1 MRTPGPKVKT
11 LIVLAIA
18 IPIAILGVLGI
29 AALLLTAW
37 FFINPESTI
46 ESRRP
51 LSLAEAKQCPIPLPK
66 SAHDIQYAAYA
77 DWQILDC
84 YVRFEASP
92 EDCIAEAKALLA
104 QDEKTG
110 PQIPELDRKFRAA
123 TSGPSY
129 STQYFKDLSWFDMGR
144 LPQDRQVLEI
154 GGDNDLEP
162 HIWIDQDR
170 GVFYYHM
177 WH

>member
-1 MRTPGPKVKT
+1 MRIPASKGKV
-11 LIVLAIA
+11 LIALAFA
-18 IPIAILGVLGI
+18 IPIALLAVLGLV
-29 AALLLTAW
+29 ALLLTTS
-37 FFINPESTI
+37 FFTNRPSTI
-46 ESRRP
+46 ESQRP
-51 LSLAEAKQCPIPLPK
+51 LSLVEAKQCPIPLPK

-92 EDCIAEAKALLA
+92 QDCLAEAKALLA

-110 PQIPELDRKFRAA
+110 SRIPESDRTFRPAV
-123 TSGPSY
+123 TVPSP
-129 STQYFKDLSWFDMGR
+129 SSRYFKDLSWFDIGQLLEKPR
-144 LPQDRQVLEI
+144 CLEI
-154 GGDNDLEP
+154 GGDNDIEP